1 MSIIDKILQFEE
13 SPTSLRTILASYLDV
28 DQDFIMNYLTEYE
41 IDLVETWADCNN
53 LIISDMLDAIQR
65 NLDSN
70 VKLTIKNDKSSN
82 DRSIIS
88 SELTFNDGART
99 KDRPQPY
106 GCCHGQSRK
115 ICRRKRSAGNNP

>member
-13 SPTSLRTILASYLDV
+13 SPTSLRAILASYLDV

-41 IDLVETWADCNN
+41 IDLVETWADCND

-65 NLDSN
+65 NLDSK

-82 DRSIIS
+82 DRSLIS
-88 SELTFNDGART
+88 SELTFDDDF
-99 KDRPQPY
+99 KSCSVQLMWYLD
-106 GCCHGQSRK
+106 K
-115 ICRRKRSAGNNP
+115 

>member
-41 IDLVETWADCNN
+41 IDLVETWADCND

-65 NLDSN
+65 NLDSK
-70 VKLTIKNDKSSN
+70 VKFTIKNDKSSN
-82 DRSIIS
+82 DRSLIS
-88 SELTFNDGART
+88 SELTFDDDDF
-99 KDRPQPY
+99 KSCSVQLMWYLDE
-106 GCCHGQSRK
+106 
-115 ICRRKRSAGNNP
+115 

>member
-13 SPTSLRTILASYLDV
+13 SPTSLRAILASYLDV

-41 IDLVETWADCNN
+41 IDLVETWADCND

-65 NLDSN
+65 NLDSK

-82 DRSIIS
+82 DRSLIS
-88 SELTFNDGART
+88 SELTFDDDF
-99 KDRPQPY
+99 KSCSVQLVWYLD
-106 GCCHGQSRK
+106 K
-115 ICRRKRSAGNNP
+115 

>member
-41 IDLVETWADCNN
+41 IDLVETWADCND
-53 LIISDMLDAIQR
+53 LIISDMLDVIQR
-65 NLDSN
+65 NLDSK

-82 DRSIIS
+82 DRSLIS
-88 SELTFNDGART
+88 SELTFDDDF
-99 KDRPQPY
+99 KSCSVQLVWYLDE
-106 GCCHGQSRK
+106 
-115 ICRRKRSAGNNP
+115 

>member
-41 IDLVETWADCNN
+41 IDLVETWADCND

-65 NLDSN
+65 NLDSK

-82 DRSIIS
+82 DRSLIS
-88 SELTFNDGART
+88 SELTFNDDF
-99 KDRPQPY
+99 KSCSVQLMWYLDE
-106 GCCHGQSRK
+106 
-115 ICRRKRSAGNNP
+115 

>member
-28 DQDFIMNYLTEYE
+28 DQNFIMNYLTEYE

-65 NLDSN
+65 NLDSK
-70 VKLTIKNDKSSN
+70 VKLTIKNDKPSS
-82 DRSIIS
+82 DRSLIS
-88 SELTFNDGART
+88 SELTFDDDF
-99 KDRPQPY
+99 KSCSVQLVWYLDE
-106 GCCHGQSRK
+106 
-115 ICRRKRSAGNNP
+115 

>member
-41 IDLVETWADCNN
+41 IDLVETWADCND

-70 VKLTIKNDKSSN
+70 VKLTIKNDKPSN
-82 DRSIIS
+82 DRSLIS
-88 SELTFNDGART
+88 SELTFDDDF
-99 KDRPQPY
+99 KSCSVQLMWYLDE
-106 GCCHGQSRK
+106 
-115 ICRRKRSAGNNP
+115 

>member
-41 IDLVETWADCNN
+41 IDLVETWADCND

-65 NLDSN
+65 NLDSK

-82 DRSIIS
+82 DRSLIS
-88 SELTFNDGART
+88 SELIFDDDF
-99 KDRPQPY
+99 KSYSVQLVWYLDE
-106 GCCHGQSRK
+106 
-115 ICRRKRSAGNNP
+115 

>member
-41 IDLVETWADCNN
+41 IDLVETWADCND

-65 NLDSN
+65 NLDSK

-82 DRSIIS
+82 DRSLIS
-88 SELTFNDGART
+88 SELTFDDDF
-99 KDRPQPY
+99 KSCSVQLMWYLDE
-106 GCCHGQSRK
+106 
-115 ICRRKRSAGNNP
+115 